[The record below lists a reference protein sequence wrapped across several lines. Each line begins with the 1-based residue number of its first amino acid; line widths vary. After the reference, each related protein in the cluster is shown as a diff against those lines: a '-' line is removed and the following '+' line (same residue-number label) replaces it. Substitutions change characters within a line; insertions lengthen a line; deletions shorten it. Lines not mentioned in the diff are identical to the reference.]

1 VLNDKLIVER
11 ESLGV
16 DSDDAH
22 VSVGKTSGCR
32 FEVRYSCTNLET
44 VLVCGV
50 KVYAAMFARGEVN
63 DGGA

>member
-1 VLNDKLIVER
+1 VER

-22 VSVGKTSGCR
+22 ISVGKRSGCR
-32 FEVRYSCTNLET
+32 VRYSCTNLET